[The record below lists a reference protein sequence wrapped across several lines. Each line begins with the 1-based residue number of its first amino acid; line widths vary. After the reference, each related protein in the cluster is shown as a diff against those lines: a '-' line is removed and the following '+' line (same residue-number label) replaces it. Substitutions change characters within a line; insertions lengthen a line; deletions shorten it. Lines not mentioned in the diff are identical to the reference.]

1 MKRSLL
7 AVALAVLSAVAVAE
21 PTLDVSDNGFR
32 AMRETTSYPG
42 VGDDRPGRRVQL
54 EPVSPA

>member
-32 AMRETTSYPG
+32 AMPETTSYQASETIAQEG
-42 VGDDRPGRRVQL
+42 VFNWNP
-54 EPVSPA
+54 